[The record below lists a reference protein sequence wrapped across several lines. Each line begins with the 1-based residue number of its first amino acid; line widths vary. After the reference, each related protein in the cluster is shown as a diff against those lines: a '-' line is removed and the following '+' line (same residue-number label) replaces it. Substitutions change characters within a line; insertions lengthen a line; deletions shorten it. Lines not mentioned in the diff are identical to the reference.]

1 MEIRKNI
8 KNHFFLFYLLTVAIC
23 FVLGYVL
30 LVSLDKISNPTISEL
45 YVSIYTVIT
54 QFGMLIFPVLIIQSF
69 VSDYKNKNILFYKLM
84 GYNWLR
90 YFFDKNCGDISLD
103 EYYCFWWSYRYKYCV
118 SGFLLYFGN
127 FVLLR
132 KCNYL

>member
-90 YFFDKNCGDISLD
+90 YFLTKIAVILAW
-103 EYYCFWWSYRYKYCV
+103 FWWSYRYKYCV

>member
-69 VSDYKNKNILFYKLM
+69 VAYLNYI
-84 GYNWLR
+84 G
-90 YFFDKNCGDISLD
+90 
-103 EYYCFWWSYRYKYCV
+103 
-118 SGFLLYFGN
+118 LLYQITKIKISYFINLWDTIG
-127 FVLLR
+127 FAIF
-132 KCNYL
+132 